1 VNSLRKKSEI
11 SFRISSKKKKQ
22 QNTQKLGINLTKE
35 MKDMYNENYKTL
47 KKKIKEPKRSKDLPC
62 SWIGRN
68 NITKW
73 PFYQK

>member
-1 VNSLRKKSEI
+1 
-11 SFRISSKKKKQ
+11 
-22 QNTQKLGINLTKE
+22 